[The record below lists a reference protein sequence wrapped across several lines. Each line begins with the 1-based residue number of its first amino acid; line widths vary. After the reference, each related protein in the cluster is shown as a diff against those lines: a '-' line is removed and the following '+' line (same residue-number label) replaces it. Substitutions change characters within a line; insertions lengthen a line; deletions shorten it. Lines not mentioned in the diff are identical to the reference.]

1 MSKFGIKIDKIKD
14 QELFQLLSI
23 GNTAAKIVLE
33 ERYKRD
39 IPKKTKL
46 NNQVSKLESKGIRFN
61 SFYKELGKFKV
72 LAILITPKKIC
83 EQMPL
88 KALANPFLNET
99 LNNKLGDLY
108 WKETLIDH
116 AKQIKRN
123 KLAIEEE
130 NFTTAD
136 INKIRFSILWLNF
149 ELSNRSSFS
158 NPEMLLSKDARKVFR
173 KEGFKGLLRIAKT
186 NKKYFERIFS
196 RLNELEN
203 KDFFNKASMEF
214 HYVWFKKFTA
224 TDRHKFIN
232 AIDALYLSGQ
242 KKFLNY
248 PIYYLYHKKS
258 ISIDK
263 LRLLYDIS
271 YRKVRDVIF
280 ISAENSRDIF
290 EKEVF
295 WQKCNN
301 SFSKFKS

>member
-1 MSKFGIKIDKIKD
+1 
-14 QELFQLLSI
+14 
-23 GNTAAKIVLE
+23 
-33 ERYKRD
+33 
-39 IPKKTKL
+39 
-46 NNQVSKLESKGIRFN
+46 
-61 SFYKELGKFKV
+61 
-72 LAILITPKKIC
+72 
-83 EQMPL
+83 
-88 KALANPFLNET
+88 
-99 LNNKLGDLY
+99 
-108 WKETLIDH
+108 
-116 AKQIKRN
+116 
-123 KLAIEEE
+123 
-130 NFTTAD
+130 
-136 INKIRFSILWLNF
+136 
-149 ELSNRSSFS
+149 
-158 NPEMLLSKDARKVFR
+158 
-173 KEGFKGLLRIAKT
+173 
-186 NKKYFERIFS
+186 
-196 RLNELEN
+196 
-203 KDFFNKASMEF
+203 MEF

-295 WQKCNN
+295 WQKCYN

>member
-1 MSKFGIKIDKIKD
+1 M
-14 QELFQLLSI
+14 LSI
-23 GNTAAKIVLE
+23 GNTVKIVLE

-123 KLAIEEE
+123 KLAIDEE

-136 INKIRFSILWLNF
+136 INKI
-149 ELSNRSSFS
+149 SF
-158 NPEMLLSKDARKVFR
+158 N
-173 KEGFKGLLRIAKT
+173 
-186 NKKYFERIFS
+186 
-196 RLNELEN
+196 
-203 KDFFNKASMEF
+203 SM
-214 HYVWFKKFTA
+214 A
-224 TDRHKFIN
+224 
-232 AIDALYLSGQ
+232 
-242 KKFLNY
+242 
-248 PIYYLYHKKS
+248 
-258 ISIDK
+258 
-263 LRLLYDIS
+263 
-271 YRKVRDVIF
+271 
-280 ISAENSRDIF
+280 
-290 EKEVF
+290 
-295 WQKCNN
+295 
-301 SFSKFKS
+301 